1 MMRQVIALLVG
12 FLWTTG
18 AVGAGVNVD
27 LHRGDDNSGTPS
39 DIYAAAATQAGRWN
53 AVDVQDVGP
62 WDLLDSSG
70 AASGVTLLLPRTAG
84 GRVNDDPGT
93 SGDDEALLDDG
104 FNTADGVGIST
115 VFAFGGLPEGSYA
128 VFTYAW
134 DPNSTT
140 DRSLDVE
147 VNGLPPVLVAPVNDV
162 FVGFGLGETHAVHQ
176 LDLDPGED
184 LVVTV
189 TTVDDVFDSSTING
203 MQIVPVE
210 VPEPAHALLLATGAL
225 VLLGAG
231 ASLSRGPAPTARPRG
246 HQGHFGHHLVREPR
260 FHPALLFLLSTG
272 ARRGEALGLKWS
284 DVDFDR
290 SRLHIRRAI
299 VRGEETTPKNGRG
312 RTVAMSPGLASTLLD
327 LLGQRRA
334 QALGRGWPETPEW
347 VFCAETGGPLD
358 SNNFERSWLR
368 LRRRAQKQGVRPL
381 KLHCA
386 RHTWASMALASGKS
400 VRWVADQL
408 GHSSP
413 MLTLKTYAHALPE
426 EEADLSF
433 ADFETGSDSKRLY
446 PSPTSDSD
454 VGDLRNYAQMLAP
467 RGGIEPPTRCLEGP
481 PDDEK

>member
-1 MMRQVIALLVG
+1 MAAKVKWEREAWWVFTHYEGKRRKKRVGPAKADKRRAEQIAHKINAALALGQFRPDQDDKRKPLPCDAELKRWHATYRPTFKLSFEIESDRIIKQHLVPFFGSRDLREIGREDLLHYVQEK
-12 FLWTTG
+12 LDAKKSPLTIQTHLSVLRRVLSL
-18 AVGAGVNVD
+18 AVE
-27 LHRGDDNSGTPS
+27 RGDLDRNP
-39 DIYAAAATQAGRWN
+39 AARLGQLIARVERKGATQVKE
-53 AVDVQDVGP
+53 VDSWSREEV
-62 WDLLDSSG
+62 
-70 AASGVTLLLPRTAG
+70 ATLL
-84 GRVNDDPGT
+84 
-93 SGDDEALLDDG
+93 
-104 FNTADGVGIST
+104 
-115 VFAFGGLPEGSYA
+115 
-128 VFTYAW
+128 
-134 DPNSTT
+134 
-140 DRSLDVE
+140 
-147 VNGLPPVLVAPVNDV
+147 
-162 FVGFGLGETHAVHQ
+162 Q
-176 LDLDPGED
+176 L
-184 LVVTV
+184 
-189 TTVDDVFDSSTING
+189 
-203 MQIVPVE
+203 
-210 VPEPAHALLLATGAL
+210 
-225 VLLGAG
+225 
-231 ASLSRGPAPTARPRG
+231 ARE
-246 HQGHFGHHLVREPR
+246 HEPR

-368 LRRRAQKQGVRPL
+368 LRRRAHKSGVRPL

-433 ADFETGSDSKRLY
+433 ADFGDPRRPYTAPGSGPVAPNAKAPATTGRGPWGKLEHETGLE
-446 PSPTSDSD
+446 PATST
-454 VGDLRNYAQMLAP
+454 LA
-467 RGGIEPPTRCLEGP
+467 TWCSTN
-481 PDDEK
+481 